1 MCRDAVRGAQAR
13 VDATNQD
20 QTRWTEMSIMST
32 AGSGFFS
39 SDRTIAEYAKEIW
52 RTAPCKVPA
61 QP

>member
-1 MCRDAVRGAQAR
+1 MHGAQAR
-13 VDATNQD
+13 VDATYQD
-20 QTRWTEMSIMST
+20 QARWTEMSIMST

-52 RTAPCKVPA
+52 HTAPCKVPA